1 MIILVSGATAT
12 LRKFDDPRFGVLVV
26 PGAFNNPQ
34 ALPLER
40 PWAMDNA
47 CYTGLDRVAFIRM
60 LERYYGI
67 PGCLWVSAPDV
78 VGDAAATLARWPF
91 WSQLLRGLGY
101 PPAFVGQDGLT
112 VATAPWHEMA
122 CYFVGGS
129 DDWKLSAASRELV
142 AYANARGIWTH
153 MGRVNSRRRQRE
165 AYRWGIQSV
174 DGTSYSRFGDIQFAR
189 GQEYMNEWERQPQ
202 LGL

>member
-1 MIILVSGATAT
+1 MLILVSGATST

-26 PGAFNNPQ
+26 PGAHNNPL

-47 CYTGLDRVAFIRM
+47 CYTGLDRLAFIRM

-67 PGCLWVSAPDV
+67 PGCLWVTAPDV
-78 VGDAAATLARWPF
+78 VGRADLTLERWPF

-101 PPAFVGQDGLT
+101 PPAFVGQDGQT
-112 VATAPWHEMA
+112 VAAAPWREMGA
-122 CYFVGGS
+122 YFVGGT
-129 DDWKLSAASRELV
+129 DAWKLSAASRELV

-165 AYRWGIQSV
+165 ALRWGIDSV
-174 DGTSYSRFGDIQFAR
+174 DGTSYSRFGDIQFQR
-189 GQEYMNEWERQPQ
+189 GQEYLDEWDRQPH